1 MNTHVNAANL
11 AATQIVAKSL
21 TKQRITLSERED
33 VLFGKLA
40 KLLKLKKSQLLTRA
54 FGSIGL
60 QPQVSEGISPII
72 ALEGKT
78 LNDWETAVTA
88 FENEGNEKK
97 DFLIFTV
104 LDFVNGK
111 L

>member
-1 MNTHVNAANL
+1 MNTHVNAARL
-11 AATQIVAKSL
+11 VAS
-21 TKQRITLSERED
+21 TTVPSMNKQRITLSERED
-33 VLFGKLA
+33 ILFEKLA
-40 KLLKLKKSQLLTRA
+40 KLMRIKKAQLLMRA

-72 ALEGKT
+72 SLEGQAQKDWDAAVKT
-78 LNDWETAVTA
+78 
-88 FENEGNEKK
+88 FENQGHEKR
-97 DFLIFTV
+97 DFLMFTV